1 MTGEENQKQLET
13 LEATFQSSIF
23 EAADK
28 SFCIYRYMRSDGSQV
43 IAVGTDLPNRRQLP
57 VLLHGTWEIS
67 KKTGGKQ
74 LRVAYS
80 EAAPVRDRDQV
91 ISYLC
96 SLKCGIGKM
105 KAMAIWKRY
114 GEASWDGLDND
125 PDKMVKDTLIS
136 PKILERLMDAQ
147 KSAILSR
154 NLLKLFAEANI
165 PVGGDMIHRLIERHG
180 EKADV
185 LLRDNPYIAISRDEP
200 SFEKADALA
209 DALGFAKND
218 PRRMAAVIVKVL
230 DDAAVNGHVCV
241 PKEMLLDMVKTYT
254 GCPMEE
260 CVKAINAACREKK
273 AVYSSGFVYAKRR
286 YDEETA
292 IADNIQRLMTAC
304 SDPVRGLDAFIS
316 DYERENFS
324 LAESQREAILRVFES
339 GVSVITGGPGTGKS
353 TVTNAIL
360 YVHKKAYG
368 ESSEPILL
376 APTGKA
382 ARRLGEASGCGA
394 QTIHSAVGWR
404 GDEVEA
410 EPCSLHGNLFI
421 IDESSMM
428 DQFVCDILLEAI
440 PSGARVVFVGDC
452 DQLPSVGCGNVLS
465 DFISSEV
472 IPTTRLH
479 VIFRQA
485 EDNPIIENAR
495 RMNEG
500 DSNLIYTDTFR
511 FYEAHSSDEL
521 FESACDF
528 YARCVEAY
536 GITNVMLLNPQRNHS
551 DLTVDRFNAA
561 LQERINP
568 PSDDKNEIRIGRQ
581 IFREG
586 DRVMELRNTE
596 RSKNGDTGVIHRI
609 EKRESSTDPP
619 EFYSVAIIEFND
631 DGVLLDY
638 NADDLHHVTLAYAN
652 TVHKAQG
659 EEFQTVIMVITKAHY
674 AMLRRNLVYTA
685 VTRAK
690 QHVVLMGQLD
700 ALDTAVKNNQADV
713 RYTLLAARLRHKL
726 KK

>member
-1 MTGEENQKQLET
+1 MTGEENNP
-13 LEATFQSSIF
+13 LEAHEGTFQSTIF
-23 EAADK
+23 EAPDR
-28 SFCIYRYMRSDGSQV
+28 SFCIYRYLRPDGSQFV
-43 IAVGTDLPNRRQLP
+43 AVGTELPNRKQLP
-57 VLLHGTWEIS
+57 VLLYGTWEIS
-67 KKTGGKQ
+67 KRTGGKQ
-74 LRVAYS
+74 LKVAYT
-80 EAAPVRDRDQV
+80 EIAPVRDKDQI

-96 SLKCGIGKM
+96 SLKCGIGKI
-105 KAMAIWKRY
+105 KALAIWNKY
-114 GEASWDGLDND
+114 GKSCWDVLDNQPERLLAD
-125 PDKMVKDTLIS
+125 RLIS
-136 PKILERLMDAQ
+136 QKIFEKLRDTQ
-147 KSAILSR
+147 KTAAIHR
-154 NLLKLFAEANI
+154 NLLKLFSTAGI
-165 PVGGDMIHRLIERHG
+165 PIGGDLVHRLIEKLG
-180 EKADV
+180 DSADEIIKE
-185 LLRDNPYIAISRDEP
+185 NPFAVISRDGL

-209 DALGFAKND
+209 SFLGFASND
-218 PRRMAAVIVKVL
+218 PRRMAAVIGKVL
-230 DDAAVNGHVCV
+230 DDAAVSGHVCV
-241 PKEMLLDMVKTYT
+241 PKEMLLDMVRSYT
-254 GCPMEE
+254 GCPMDE
-260 CVKAINAACREKK
+260 CVKAINTACREKK
-273 AVYSSGFVYAKRR
+273 AVYSAGFIYTKRR
-286 YDEETA
+286 FDEEVS
-292 IADNIQRLMTAC
+292 IADNIQRLISAC
-304 SDPVRGLDAFIS
+304 ADPVRGLDAFIS
-316 DYERENFS
+316 DYERKNFS

-360 YVHKKAYG
+360 YVHKQVFG

-382 ARRLGEASGCGA
+382 ARRLGEASGCDA

-452 DQLPSVGCGNVLS
+452 DQLPSVGCGNVLA
-465 DFISSEV
+465 DFIASEV

-500 DSNLIYTDTFR
+500 NSNLIYTDTFR

-528 YARCVEAY
+528 YSRCVEAY

-551 DLTVDRFNAA
+551 ELTVDRFNAA

-568 PSDDKNEIRIGRQ
+568 ASPDKNEIQIGRQ
-581 IFREG
+581 VFREG

-596 RSKNGDTGVIHRI
+596 FSKNGDTGVIHKI
-609 EKRESSTDPP
+609 EKRESNTDPP
-619 EFYSVAIIEFND
+619 EFYSVAIVEFND

-638 NADDLHHVTLAYAN
+638 NADELKHLTLAYAN

-659 EEFQTVIMVITKAHY
+659 EEFQTVILVVTKAHY

-690 QHVVLMGQLD
+690 QHVVIMGQLD
-700 ALDTAVKNNQADV
+700 ALDTAIKNNKADV
-713 RYTLLAARLRHKL
+713 RYTLLCARLRHKF